1 MLCSEP
7 TEGARQARRSDLAL
21 NRVGT
26 LSFLPSPGATSHP
39 ETPTRTLGWGSERP
53 AVGSILPAAAG
64 SRHPPPPAGLS
75 LQQSLVPPGPVDSG
89 CAQASRGPP
98 WDPRKGV
105 RWESVEA
112 PLQSLTRARVFA
124 TQEPRAGGPEVWGAQ
139 SIPRSGAQGGCS

>member
-53 AVGSILPAAAG
+53 AVGSICQQQLALATPHPLPACLYN
-64 SRHPPPPAGLS
+64 SLS
-75 LQQSLVPPGPVDSG
+75 SPLGRLTQAVLRPLGAIRGTPG
-89 CAQASRGPP
+89 
-98 WDPRKGV
+98 
-105 RWESVEA
+105 
-112 PLQSLTRARVFA
+112 RV
-124 TQEPRAGGPEVWGAQ
+124 
-139 SIPRSGAQGGCS
+139 